1 MKTLKLIVIFIM
13 FTGGINAQNLIDI
26 YKKGKVK
33 LVAESDF
40 GKSNNWNSVF
50 DTYYDTAYHTY
61 IGDRKSLVLLPD
73 GSAIVNNTY
82 RDFFTLFNSDG
93 SFNKNFSIKNSS
105 GKILTTPKI
114 KGVLDKKILF
124 TEVTNY
130 GKMFCSDLS
139 GKLIKTL
146 DVDYMTSNIIPLPEK
161 KFAIIGWAI
170 WDTKFRDFLAI
181 KDYET
186 GEENIIWSYFTNRSK
201 DKGIS
206 VKVSQKNGNTHI
218 MSFPSKSINLGIRP
232 RPMVR
237 LTKDN
242 KIMLAIPPTG
252 ELIFFNLDGEKLKS
266 TFVSW
271 ENEQTSVEDQQKL
284 YTKKMEH
291 FKQIANNERY
301 IKQVGREEAIKISRK
316 LVSDLETEKELYM
329 KPEELPF
336 ISSIIQDSNHNLLF
350 FEYPKEKGSNQFN
363 VYTFNQGGKFIC
375 KSSFICDDYDLII
388 NSERLKFFNG
398 YLYGIQKL
406 KSCNGIPLR
415 LVKFKLETE

>member
-1 MKTLKLIVIFIM
+1 MKTLKLIAILIL
-13 FTGGINAQNLIDI
+13 FTGSINAQTLIDI
-26 YKKGKVK
+26 YKKGEIK

-50 DTYYDTAYHTY
+50 NTYYDTAYHTY
-61 IGDRKSLVLLPD
+61 VGARKSLVLLPD

-82 RDFFTLFNSDG
+82 RDFFTLFNPDG
-93 SFNKNFSIKNSS
+93 SFDKNFSIKNSS

-146 DVDYMTSNIIPLPEK
+146 DVDYMTSDIIPLPEK
-161 KFAIIGWAI
+161 KLAIIGWAI

-186 GEENIIWSYFTNRSK
+186 GEENIIWSHFTNRSK
-201 DKGIS
+201 EKGIS
-206 VKVSQKNGNTHI
+206 VEVSQKKGKKSI
-218 MSFPSKSINLGIRP
+218 MRFPSSSGKLGIRP

-252 ELIFFNLDGEKLKS
+252 ELIFFNLDGEKIKS

-271 ENEQTSVEDQQKL
+271 ENEQTSVENQQKL
-284 YTKKMEH
+284 YTKKIEH
-291 FKQIANNERY
+291 YKQIANDEKY
-301 IKQVGREEAIKISRK
+301 IKRFGHEEAIKFSQQ
-316 LVSDLETEKELYM
+316 LVKNMEDEKEFYL

-336 ISSIIQDSNHNLLF
+336 ISSIIQDSDHNLLF
-350 FEYPKEKGSNQFN
+350 FEYPKEKDSNQFN

-406 KSCNGIPLR
+406 KSGNGVPLR